1 MIRAWSASVPA
12 VRFQMWMR
20 CPAEELG
27 SDEEGGFGDVVPDK
41 LAEARVV
48 VRMVE
53 VRDEKLSVPVMR
65 EWGNVAM
72 DCSVGLSCL
81 GVSVSALSGAVGD

>member
-27 SDEEGGFGDVVPDK
+27 SDEEGGFGDVMPDK

-48 VRMVE
+48 VRSVE
-53 VRDEKLSVPVMR
+53 VRDEKLSVPVCANGGMWR
-65 EWGNVAM
+65 WIVQW
-72 DCSVGLSCL
+72 DCRASECRSRR
-81 GVSVSALSGAVGD
+81 